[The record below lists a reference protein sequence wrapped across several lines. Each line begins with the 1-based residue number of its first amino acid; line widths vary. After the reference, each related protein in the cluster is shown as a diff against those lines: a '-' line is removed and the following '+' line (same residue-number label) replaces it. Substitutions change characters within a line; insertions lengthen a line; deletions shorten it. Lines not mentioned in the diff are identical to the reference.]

1 LAEGVQVDLVVDA
14 AVGWARVRGGLVAH
28 AAFDGA
34 RAGAAGSV
42 GVELGDQVAG
52 EVIK

>member
-1 LAEGVQVDLVVDA
+1 LVEGVEVDLVSDV
-14 AVGWARVRGGLVAH
+14 AVGWAWVRGGLVAH

-34 RAGAAGSV
+34 WAGAAGSV
-42 GVELGDQVAG
+42 GVELGDQVLG

>member
-1 LAEGVQVDLVVDA
+1 LAEEVEVDLVVDA
-14 AVGWARVRGGLVAH
+14 AVGWAWVRGGLVAH

-34 RAGAAGSV
+34 WAGAVGSV
-42 GVELGDQVAG
+42 GVEPCGQVAG

>member
-1 LAEGVQVDLVVDA
+1 VDLVVDA
-14 AVGWARVRGGLVAH
+14 PVGWARVRGGLVAH

-34 RAGAAGSV
+34 RAGAAWSV
-42 GVELGDQVAG
+42 GVEAGGQVAD